1 MATLKQRIEGDSH
14 VKINNLTNGLVATLL
29 LASPI
34 VGAET
39 EYPAADFKPKVIYQD
54 VDSGQ
59 SKSASASTSQTKAVE
74 TTESDSKYPAANFE
88 PKVLYKDADYKPSKF
103 TASSSSTSEQ
113 AMPSDVAAVSGT
125 PKAEEDSMLSYLL
138 GLVAFA
144 VAGYLFL
151 TKREPKATVSDSRTF
166 SSHPSGLSGVAR
178 YLRKHNMG
186 PATGVARYLETHV
199 ASVKSVAA
207 TSSVERY
214 LEKQAKSAKENSAQA
229 ATGVEKYMRDRG

>member
-34 VGAET
+34 VGAE

-54 VDSGQ
+54 IDNSQ
-59 SKSASASTSQTKAVE
+59 SKSASASTSQTKSVE
-74 TTESDSKYPAANFE
+74 PTESGAKYPAANFE

-103 TASSSSTSEQ
+103 AESSSSTAER
-113 AMPSDVAAVSGT
+113 AVAGDAAVSGA
-125 PKAEEDSMLSYLL
+125 PKAEEESMMSYLL
-138 GLVAFA
+138 GLIAFA
-144 VAGYLFL
+144 VAGYLFM
-151 TKREPKATVSDSRTF
+151 TKREPKTKASNSQAY

-199 ASVKSVAA
+199 GAAKSSAA
-207 TSSVERY
+207 TSSVEKY
-214 LEKQAKSAKENSAQA
+214 LERQAKSVNEKSAQA